1 MVLPAAL
8 CQESIL
14 ILFVLERLRKFAG
27 VQAIG
32 AGVRNQLGY
41 SLVELLRVIVQLLF
55 TRQRRRLEDPLT
67 LVGVILKIR
76 FVVHVDVQV
85 VELVIISA
93 FSAHLV

>member
-41 SLVELLRVIVQLLF
+41 SLVELLRVIVQLLL
-55 TRQRRRLEDPLT
+55 TRQR
-67 LVGVILKIR
+67 
-76 FVVHVDVQV
+76 
-85 VELVIISA
+85 
-93 FSAHLV
+93 